1 MITLQRPKLAKFVQ
15 DKHQAFVVKAAPGF
29 VESAKGYYAHRVRS
43 AVLYNI
49 HKKPHT
55 AVHCWCGMTVL
66 IGGSRHSKN
75 AFVDEPSL
83 GRPICATCEGRVIGA
98 TGMDDYRINGRLV
111 RHSPQY

>member
-1 MITLQRPKLAKFVQ
+1 MIQLQRPKMTRLTNNEHK
-15 DKHQAFVVKAAPGF
+15 AFPLKAAPVF
-29 VESAKGYYAHRVRS
+29 VESAKGHYTHRVRS
-43 AVLYNI
+43 AILYNI
-49 HKKPHT
+49 YQKPHT

-66 IGGSRHSKN
+66 IGGRQHSRN
-75 AFVDEPSL
+75 TFVDEPSL